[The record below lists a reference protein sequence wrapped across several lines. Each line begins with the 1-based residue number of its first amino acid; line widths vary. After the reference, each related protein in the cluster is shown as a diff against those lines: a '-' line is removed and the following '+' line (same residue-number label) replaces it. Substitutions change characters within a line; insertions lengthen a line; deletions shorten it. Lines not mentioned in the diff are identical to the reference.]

1 MKNFS
6 LHNLLTAWALAQKRV
21 FLRKLSCACAHAPP
35 SSLSPHLFSPSP
47 KKVFFSSLIF
57 LCYLKWLYAGLCMCL
72 CVSRSD
78 WERCMCVP
86 RMLPVSVE

>member
-35 SSLSPHLFSPSP
+35 SSLSPLLSKP
-47 KKVFFSSLIF
+47 KKSLLFFPNFPLLFEMAVCGVVYVF
-57 LCYLKWLYAGLCMCL
+57 MCQ
-72 CVSRSD
+72 
-78 WERCMCVP
+78 
-86 RMLPVSVE
+86 